1 MRKLLVLM
9 LSLSFVGLQF
19 STVMAQEATP
29 APGGDIQVMMEQA
42 RQNEVCAWPVKA
54 AVDGLNVAY
63 PEENA
68 AYFLMPYMLSP
79 GQSLI
84 LDGTYPF
91 ARFSSLTTYYG
102 LGQVDQG
109 IQTLDWLRDNEIA
122 PDAGSVNPA
131 MDANAPADPAQRQWT
146 VRLTGT
152 APVDGATPATAPT
165 SGDNILAAHPD
176 GATGQ
181 LGLLAM
187 RVYVPDDLDDDTGGV
202 GLPQITFEDDN
213 GDSRVLTECTP
224 EDQQAWTE
232 VIRQLVLVNV
242 AAAERLPMP
251 PSADALPVWVHA
263 RVPGLAPNPDNRYLM
278 APVSWEPGRIV
289 VIRGQAPTFPDTG
302 AGESQTA
309 SADLR
314 FWSFC
319 TGSNTIEAPL
329 AYPTMD
335 CVGDFE
341 VPLDADGF
349 YTIVVSQADD
359 QPVNATVENGVA
371 WLEGAD
377 PNLPDLVILRH
388 MLPSDEFFDQSVW
401 AVPERTPGAAE
412 QIMGP
417 YFPQTVY
424 CDTATFEQGGVNACF
439 APRDAT
445 PAD

>member
-1 MRKLLVLM
+1 MRNLLILM
-9 LSLSFVGLQF
+9 LSLSFIGVQF
-19 STVMAQEATP
+19 SAVPAQEATP
-29 APGGDIQVMMEQA
+29 PPGGDIEVMKEQA
-42 RQNEVCAWPVKA
+42 RQNEVCAWPAKA
-54 AVDGLNVAY
+54 AVDALNVAY
-63 PEENA
+63 PEGNA

-84 LDGTYPF
+84 LDGAYPF

-102 LGQVDQG
+102 LGQVNLG

-122 PDAGSVNPA
+122 PDTGSVNPA
-131 MDANAPADPAQRQWT
+131 IDASAPNDPAQRQWT

-152 APVDGATPATAPT
+152 APIDGSTPAATPA
-165 SGDNILAAHPD
+165 GGENVIAAHPE
-176 GATGQ
+176 GATDQ

-187 RVYVPDDLDDDTGGV
+187 RVYVPDDPNDDTGGV
-202 GLPQITFEDDN
+202 GLPQITFEDAN
-213 GDSRVLTECTP
+213 GDSHVLGQCTA

-242 AAAERLPMP
+242 AAAERLPLP
-251 PSADALPVWVHA
+251 PSADALPEWVHA

-278 APVSWEPGRIV
+278 APVAWEPGRIV

-302 AGESQTA
+302 AGDPQTA
-309 SADLR
+309 PADLR
-314 FWSFC
+314 YWSFC
-319 TGSNTIEAPL
+319 TGSNTIGPPL

-341 VPLDADGF
+341 IPLDADGF
-349 YTIVVSQADD
+349 YTIVVSQAED
-359 QPVNATVENGVA
+359 QPANATAENGVA

-377 PNLPDLVILRH
+377 PSLPDLVVMRH
-388 MLPSDEFFDQSVW
+388 MLPSEEFYGQSVW

-412 QIMGP
+412 RIMGP

-424 CDTATFEQGGVNACF
+424 CDTATFEAGGGDACF
-439 APRDAT
+439 ASGMAT
-445 PAD
+445 PAG